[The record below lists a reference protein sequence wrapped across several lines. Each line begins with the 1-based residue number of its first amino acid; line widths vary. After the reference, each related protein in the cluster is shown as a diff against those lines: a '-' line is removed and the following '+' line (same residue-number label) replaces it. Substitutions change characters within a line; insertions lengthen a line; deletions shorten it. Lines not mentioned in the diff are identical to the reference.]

1 MIPSGLLKRC
11 VPFSNR
17 FYFCW
22 ALPLLR
28 LCITTNNYN
37 PGHYTYRSNAGI
49 FCGAF
54 SPVSTSTNPRNPWKA
69 HIAPHRFEQST
80 LLLVIPSVPILMT
93 RRNSPV
99 RGARHASTKS
109 DIPEADDSSVSSSRK
124 RDRATKSPTKDW
136 SSLKVVELKEE
147 LAKRGLKTT
156 GKKADLVSLLE
167 QHDGGSDTDDAI
179 ATKSP
184 KKRTKA
190 PTTPK
195 RKTKKTEK

>member
-1 MIPSGLLKRC
+1 
-11 VPFSNR
+11 
-17 FYFCW
+17 
-22 ALPLLR
+22 
-28 LCITTNNYN
+28 
-37 PGHYTYRSNAGI
+37 
-49 FCGAF
+49 
-54 SPVSTSTNPRNPWKA
+54 
-69 HIAPHRFEQST
+69 
-80 LLLVIPSVPILMT
+80 MT

-109 DIPEADDSSVSSSRK
+109 DIPEADDTSVSSSRK

-195 RKTKKTEK
+195 RKTKTNPTAVKSSPKKKSSPTKKAADHQRITDIDKLPKLWNDDMAKANGSYSKFDILF